1 MIAPS
6 STCGSAIRLFK
17 IEQTRR
23 FLLITLARQLATRI
37 DRHCC
42 RGARTEPMKFGFD
55 IFRQLDDGSPLWI
68 ANAETREQAERQM
81 ASLHRVTPARY
92 FIRDAETGAVVSDC
106 GPGNQKKRGPA
117 G

>member
-37 DRHCC
+37 GRH
-42 RGARTEPMKFGFD
+42 RWRQAGTEPMKFGFD

-68 ANAETREQAERQM
+68 ANVETREQAEREI
-81 ASLHRVTPARY
+81 ASLQRVAPARY
-92 FIRDAETGAVVSDC
+92 FIRDAETGAVVSDR
-106 GPGNQKKRGPA
+106 GPGNQEKRGPA